1 MAKNKKKNL
10 KLNVSNLYILAAFL
24 FILGFGF
31 FGASKLFM
39 AEDVPVN
46 QSPLHTEMDLRANG
60 KFTINDWTYDE
71 KQNLMEVTL
80 VTNGM
85 QDYLTQLD
93 FTAVSREELSKK
105 LPTEIVYNESDIY
118 VIHIEEVPKEF
129 NQMALRLN
137 KDEKDFEKLF
147 NEEEQVKEPEENQVI
162 STIYTDERVVKT
174 KRIEDKNYTEYA
186 LEISEELIAVVQK
199 EIEKLEGKIVVTEEI
214 IAEIQQEI
222 ERLQTDLLYQTV
234 EEQVET
240 NNEVFDLQKD
250 IEDYEKEKEVHNED
264 IKNLQYKME
273 RLKQKQYDLNI

>member
-1 MAKNKKKNL
+1 MARNKKKNL
-10 KLNVSNLYILAAFL
+10 KINVSNLYILAAFL

-31 FGASKLFM
+31 FGTSKLFM
-39 AEDVPVN
+39 AEDVPIN
-46 QSPLHTEMDLRANG
+46 QSPLHSELDLRADG
-60 KFTINDWTYDE
+60 KFTINNWTHDE
-71 KQNLMEVTL
+71 EQNLMEVTL

-85 QDYLTQLD
+85 QDYLTQLE
-93 FTAVSREELSKK
+93 FTAVSRERLFKE
-105 LPTEIVYNESDIY
+105 LPTEVVYNESDIY
-118 VIHIEEVPKEF
+118 VIHIKEVPKDF

-147 NEEEQVKEPEENQVI
+147 NEGEQAKEREENPVI
-162 STIYTDERVVKT
+162 STIYTDERVVKAE
-174 KRIEDKNYTEYA
+174 RIEVKNYTEYA
-186 LEISEELIAVVQK
+186 LEITEELIAEVQK
-199 EIEKLEGKIVVTEEI
+199 EIKKLEDQVVMTGEI
-214 IAEIQQEI
+214 IVEIQQEI

-250 IEDYEKEKEVHNED
+250 IEDYEKEKQVLNED

>member
-31 FGASKLFM
+31 FGTSKLFM

-93 FTAVSREELSKK
+93 FTAVSREKLSKK

-118 VIHIEEVPKEF
+118 VIHIKEVPKDF

-147 NEEEQVKEPEENQVI
+147 NEEEQVKEPEE
-162 STIYTDERVVKT
+162 
-174 KRIEDKNYTEYA
+174 
-186 LEISEELIAVVQK
+186 
-199 EIEKLEGKIVVTEEI
+199 
-214 IAEIQQEI
+214 
-222 ERLQTDLLYQTV
+222 
-234 EEQVET
+234 
-240 NNEVFDLQKD
+240 
-250 IEDYEKEKEVHNED
+250 
-264 IKNLQYKME
+264 
-273 RLKQKQYDLNI
+273 

>member
-31 FGASKLFM
+31 FGTSKLFM

-93 FTAVSREELSKK
+93 FTAVSREKLSKK

-118 VIHIEEVPKEF
+118 VIHIKEVPKDF

-162 STIYTDERVVKT
+162 STIYTDERVVKA

-186 LEISEELIAVVQK
+186 LEISEELIAIVQK
-199 EIEKLEGKIVVTEEI
+199 EIEKLEGNIIVTEEI

-222 ERLQTDLLYQTV
+222 DRLQTDLLYQTV

-250 IEDYEKEKEVHNED
+250 IEDYEKEKQVLNEN
-264 IKNLQYKME
+264 IKNLQHKME

>member
-1 MAKNKKKNL
+1 
-10 KLNVSNLYILAAFL
+10 
-24 FILGFGF
+24 
-31 FGASKLFM
+31 
-39 AEDVPVN
+39 
-46 QSPLHTEMDLRANG
+46 
-60 KFTINDWTYDE
+60 TINDWTYDE

-93 FTAVSREELSKK
+93 FTAVSREKLSKK
-105 LPTEIVYNESDIY
+105 VPTEIVYNESDIY
-118 VIHIEEVPKEF
+118 VIHIKEVPKDF

-162 STIYTDERVVKT
+162 STIYTDERVVKA

-186 LEISEELIAVVQK
+186 LEISEELIAIVQK
-199 EIEKLEGKIVVTEEI
+199 EIEKLEGNIIVTEEI

-240 NNEVFDLQKD
+240 NKEVFDLQKD
-250 IEDYEKEKEVHNED
+250 IEDYEKEKQVLNED
-264 IKNLQYKME
+264 IQ
-273 RLKQKQYDLNI
+273 

>member
-31 FGASKLFM
+31 FGTSKLFM

-93 FTAVSREELSKK
+93 FTAVSREKLSKK

-118 VIHIEEVPKEF
+118 VIHIKEVPKDF

-162 STIYTDERVVKT
+162 STIYTDERVVKA
-174 KRIEDKNYTEYA
+174 KRIEDKNYIEYA
-186 LEISEELIAVVQK
+186 LEISEELIAAVQK
-199 EIEKLEGKIVVTEEI
+199 EIEKLEGNIIVTEEI

-222 ERLQTDLLYQTV
+222 DRLQTDLLYQTV

-250 IEDYEKEKEVHNED
+250 IEDYEKEKQVLNED
-264 IKNLQYKME
+264 IQNLQYKME

>member
-31 FGASKLFM
+31 FGTSKLFM

-93 FTAVSREELSKK
+93 FTAVSREKLSKK

-118 VIHIEEVPKEF
+118 VIHIKEVPKDF

-162 STIYTDERVVKT
+162 STIYTDERVVKA
-174 KRIEDKNYTEYA
+174 KRIDDKNYTEYA
-186 LEISEELIAVVQK
+186 LEISEELIAAVQK
-199 EIEKLEGKIVVTEEI
+199 EIEKLEGNIIVTEEI

-222 ERLQTDLLYQTV
+222 DRLQTDLLYQTV

-240 NNEVFDLQKD
+240 NNEVFNLQKD
-250 IEDYEKEKEVHNED
+250 IEDYEKEKQVLNEN
-264 IKNLQYKME
+264 IKNLQHKME

>member
-31 FGASKLFM
+31 FGTSKLFM

-80 VTNGM
+80 VTNSM

-93 FTAVSREELSKK
+93 FTAVSRERLSKK

-118 VIHIEEVPKEF
+118 VIHIKEVPKDF

-147 NEEEQVKEPEENQVI
+147 SEEEQEEALQKNQVI
-162 STIYTDERVVKT
+162 STIYTDERVVKAEG
-174 KRIEDKNYTEYA
+174 IEDKNYTEYA
-186 LEISEELIAVVQK
+186 LEITEELIMDAQK
-199 EIEKLEGKIVVTEEI
+199 EIEKLESKVVVTDKI

-222 ERLQTDLLYQTV
+222 ERLQTNLLYQTV

-240 NNEVFDLQKD
+240 NNKVFDLQKD

>member
-10 KLNVSNLYILAAFL
+10 KINVSNLYILAAFI

-31 FGASKLFM
+31 FGTSKLFM
-39 AEDVPVN
+39 AEDVPIN
-46 QSPLHTEMDLRANG
+46 QSPLQTEMDLRANG
-60 KFTINDWTYDE
+60 KFSINDWTYDKE
-71 KQNLMEVTL
+71 QNLMEVTL
-80 VTNGM
+80 VTNGI
-85 QDYLTQLD
+85 QDYMTKLD
-93 FTAVSREELSKK
+93 FTAVSRERLSKE

-118 VIHIEEVPKEF
+118 VIHIKEVPKDF

-147 NEEEQVKEPEENQVI
+147 AEEELAEEPEENQVI
-162 STIYTDERVVKT
+162 STIYTDERVVKAE
-174 KRIEDKNYTEYA
+174 RIEDKNYTEYA
-186 LEISEELIAVVQK
+186 LEITGELIADAQT
-199 EIEKLEGKIVVTEEI
+199 EIEKLEEKIVVTDEI
-214 IAEIQQEI
+214 LAEIQQEI

-250 IEDYEKEKEVHNED
+250 IEGYEKEKQVLNED

>member
-10 KLNVSNLYILAAFL
+10 KINVSNLYILAAFV

-31 FGASKLFM
+31 FGTSKFFM
-39 AEDVPVN
+39 AEDVPIN
-46 QSPLHTEMDLRANG
+46 QSPLRTELDLRADG
-60 KFTINDWTYDE
+60 KFSINDWTYDKE
-71 KQNLMEVTL
+71 QNLMEVTL
-80 VTNGM
+80 VTNGI
-85 QDYLTQLD
+85 QDYMTKLD
-93 FTAVSREELSKK
+93 FTAVSRERLTRE

-118 VIHIEEVPKEF
+118 VIHIKEVPKDF

-137 KDEKDFEKLF
+137 KDEKDFEELF
-147 NEEEQVKEPEENQVI
+147 EEEAKTEEDAEDKVI
-162 STIYTDERVVKT
+162 STIYTDERVVKAE
-174 KRIEDKNYTEYA
+174 RIEDKNFTDYA
-186 LEISEELIAVVQK
+186 LEITEGLIADAQK
-199 EIEKLEGKIVVTEEI
+199 DVKKLENKIVVTDEI

-250 IEDYEKEKEVHNED
+250 IEDYEKEKQVLSED